1 MSSSSITSRDPYY
14 GYGAISMLST
24 SIVTTLF
31 PPMVTTPEESYAVTE
46 TGKRLCIVPHSVER
60 RHRSLCFIAVNQ
72 TQAALPIRPG
82 NSFQSPS
89 PVSISSDAGIKGT
102 HALFPQLSLQ
112 GNHINLT
119 SLAQM
124 SMDDTY
130 SNKSWV
136 IVGQN
141 MFSIT
146 EVNRMEREL
155 FGFLNS
161 NCYVTK
167 EELKSW
173 CQEWCGHIDEDE
185 ADELYELEETVPHS
199 GSSAAPSEATIAGCY
214 SSDSHSPIS
223 CSTTTTSSPSPRTP
237 EEGSEGEVES
247 RNRWKSIE
255 HPVNLLPSS
264 AHIKPSTHAPS
275 TIQHIL
281 NSPF

>member
-1 MSSSSITSRDPYY
+1 MSSSSTASRDPYY

-31 PPMVTTPEESYAVTE
+31 PPMITTPEESYAVTE
-46 TGKRLCIVPHSVER
+46 TGKRMPKLMD
-60 RHRSLCFIAVNQ
+60 FIAY
-72 TQAALPIRPG
+72 ALYRTRLNDAIVHSALLLLTRLKQRYPSARGTP
-82 NSFQSPS
+82 SSPHRLFLS
-89 PVSISSDAGIKGT
+89 
-102 HALFPQLSLQ
+102 ALM
-112 GNHINLT
+112 
-119 SLAQM
+119 LASKM

-185 ADELYELEETVPHS
+185 ADELYELDETVPHS
-199 GSSAAPSEATIAGCY
+199 GSSVAPSEGTIAGCD
-214 SSDSHSPIS
+214 SSDSNSPIS

-255 HPVNLLPSS
+255 HPVNLLSSS
-264 AHIKPSTHAPS
+264 ANIKPSTHAPS

-281 NSPF
+281 NSPY